1 MKFKQRKRIIH
12 MKVILT
18 NVINANVTLL
28 AHVFNQT
35 IVIISEAKILRTGLD
50 IDLKIPNC
58 KADIGANFFILPLN

>member
-50 IDLKIPNC
+50 IDLKNPQ
-58 KADIGANFFILPLN
+58 L